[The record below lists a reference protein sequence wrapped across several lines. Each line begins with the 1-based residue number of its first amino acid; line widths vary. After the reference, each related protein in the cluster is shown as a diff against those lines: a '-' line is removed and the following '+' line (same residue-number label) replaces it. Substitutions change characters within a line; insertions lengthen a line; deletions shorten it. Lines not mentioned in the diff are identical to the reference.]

1 MKSRRHQAG
10 QAMVEYAV
18 IASVL
23 AAGLFVA
30 DFNGRTGA
38 QLLADTVRA
47 FFRAL
52 TYFLSLP

>member
-1 MKSRRHQAG
+1 MKCRRRQTG

-30 DFNGRTGA
+30 DFDGRTGA
-38 QLLADTVRA
+38 QLMADAVRA